1 MCKRNWLFFF
11 ASLALMS
18 VSCQGPARLHRESRL
33 MMDTYVT
40 LTVFA
45 PPNRTRLALDAAFR
59 RLEEIEHKFNHLD
72 TASPIYAFNIRNE
85 PITDSELV
93 NVIQLTQTVSEA
105 SAGTFDITIEPLVR
119 LWGFYGDNPSIPEK
133 RAIDS
138 CRKLVDF
145 RSLLIADGQVKKQR
159 RSVSIDLGGIA
170 KGYALSE
177 VARVLRKNKVDSAL
191 IDLGGDIYAIG
202 NKGREPWRVGIRN
215 PRGQGVIGVM
225 SLHNQAAVTSGDY
238 ERCFFGPDSIRYCHI
253 LDPRTGWPARG
264 IISAT
269 VVTDNPVLAQGW
281 SKVLFI
287 LGKEAVP
294 LLEALPGTQALAVDS
309 QGEIICTRGWLQQ

>member
-1 MCKRNWLFFF
+1 
-11 ASLALMS
+11 
-18 VSCQGPARLHRESRL
+18 
-33 MMDTYVT
+33 MMNTYVT

-72 TASPIYAFNIRNE
+72 TASPVYAFNIRNE

-93 NVIQLTQTVSEA
+93 NVIQLAQTVSEA
-105 SAGTFDITIEPLVR
+105 SAGVFDITVEPLVR
-119 LWGFYGDNPSIPEK
+119 LWGFYSDNPSIPDR

-145 RSLLIADGQVKKQR
+145 RFLVIADGQVKKQR
-159 RSVSIDLGGIA
+159 PAVSIDLGGIA
-170 KGYALSE
+170 KGYALAE
-177 VARVLRKNKVDSAL
+177 VARVLRDNRVDSAL

-202 NKGREPWRVGIRN
+202 KKGREPWRVGIRN
-215 PRGQGVIGVM
+215 PRGQGVIGAM

-238 ERCFFGPDSIRYCHI
+238 ERYFFGPDSTRYCHI

-269 VVTDNPVLAQGW
+269 VVTNDPVLAQGW
-281 SKVLFI
+281 AKVLFI
-287 LGKEAVP
+287 LGKEALP
-294 LLEALPGTQALAVDS
+294 LLEAIPGMQALAVDS
-309 QGEIICTRGWLQQ
+309 EGKTICTRGWSQQ